1 MLLAVLNRTVGL
13 AVMLLAV
20 GLLSRVVICCE
31 D

>member
-1 MLLAVLNRTVGL
+1 MLLAVLNRTIGE

-20 GLLSRVVICCE
+20 GSLSCVVICCE